1 MNQSQYAFSRSGS
14 EELFLKNH
22 EIMKNIRSVSLC
34 LFLLLIIACQ
44 REDSD
49 YEAARK
55 AAQDVIDQVAHT
67 WQFSQFRI
75 PANYSDTVLSDAGYL
90 QFVRCEVN
98 PENLSTC
105 EEGYYELE
113 GQETVSF
120 RYDVVTPSPLMVL
133 IRPNLSEGAPST
145 PESDLYGNWKIM
157 KVAKD
162 SLVLEEDDRV
172 MRLFK
177 E

>member
-1 MNQSQYAFSRSGS
+1 
-14 EELFLKNH
+14 
-22 EIMKNIRSVSLC
+22 MKNVHSVL
-34 LFLLLIIACQ
+34 LYFLLLLTVACE

-67 WQFSQFRI
+67 WQISQFRTS
-75 PANYSDTVLSDAGYL
+75 ANNSDTVLSDVGYL
-90 QFVRCEVN
+90 QFIHCEVN
-98 PENLSTC
+98 RENLSTC